1 MAFPKTMSILAPQG
15 HLLWQRV
22 EDNAVHLERPT
33 EVLEAVQTLFDHV

>member
-1 MAFPKTMSILAPQG
+1 MASPKTMSILAPKE